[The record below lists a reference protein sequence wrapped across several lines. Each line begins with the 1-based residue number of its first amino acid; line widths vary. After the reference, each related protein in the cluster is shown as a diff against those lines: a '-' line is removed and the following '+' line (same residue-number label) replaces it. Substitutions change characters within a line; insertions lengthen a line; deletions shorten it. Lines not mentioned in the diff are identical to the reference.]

1 MTMPPESP
9 DATPD
14 ATDAEVTTEIAAEVS
29 EAARESQAGDLS
41 ASPPSAAGRAL
52 ARNSSVMAT
61 GTIVSRVTGVL
72 RDVAMTAALGF
83 YLVSDAYS
91 LGNSLPTIVYILVIG
106 GALNAVFIP
115 QLVRRMKED
124 DDGGQAYADRL
135 LTLVATGLLVL
146 SIAAV
151 AAAPWIVDLYT
162 PQDYPQAEFDLAVAF
177 ARLCLPQ
184 IFFYGLYAMLSQV
197 LNSRGRFGAP
207 MFAPIANNVVA
218 IATFV
223 LFIVIAGTSAAADG
237 ALSTDQVLLLG
248 IGTTLGVMLQA
259 LILVPVLWRSGFG
272 WRPRFD
278 WRGAGLGKAGSLA
291 AWTIGLVLVNQIAY
305 IFITRLATQAN
316 VNASSTDA
324 VAAGLTT
331 YQKAHLVFMLPHS
344 VITVSIVT
352 AMLPA
357 LSRIAHDG
365 RLRQVGADIA
375 RTMRTVAILIVPIA
389 AILVVNGASVAILLF
404 GYGAASPAQAGLM
417 GLIVSVFM
425 LGLLPFTLFYV
436 LLRGYYALED
446 TRTPF
451 FLTIVFSVIL
461 LALAY
466 PLFLRATDGGGQ
478 VAAIALAYSLSYW
491 IGFALTWWVLA
502 RRLGSMET
510 ARTVGVLARL
520 VVAGILATGVMFAL
534 LVAMLNL
541 EGGTVD
547 SVNRWALLSN
557 VIVTSLVGTAVFA
570 LAAWV
575 MRVREVSDVLS
586 LVGRLTGRVRHRGGH
601 A

>member
-1 MTMPPESP
+1 MTS
-9 DATPD
+9 DADPASA
-14 ATDAEVTTEIAAEVS
+14 ATEASLEAVQAEIG
-29 EAARESQAGDLS
+29 EAARESQAGDL
-41 ASPPSAAGRAL
+41 AANPPSAAGGAM
-52 ARNSSVMAT
+52 ARNSAVMAT
-61 GTIVSRVTGVL
+61 GTVVSRVTGVM

-124 DDGGQAYADRL
+124 ADGGQAYADRL

-146 SIAAV
+146 SVAAV

-162 PQDYPQAEFDLAVAF
+162 PDNYPAAQFDLAVAF

-207 MFAPIANNVVA
+207 MFAPIANNIVA
-218 IATFV
+218 IVTFG
-223 LFIVIAGTSAAADG
+223 LFIIIAGTSAAADG
-237 ALSTDQVLLLG
+237 QLSTDQVLLLG

-259 LILVPVLWRSGFG
+259 VILLPVLWRSGYG

-305 IFITRLATQAN
+305 IFITRMATQAN
-316 VNASSTDA
+316 VNASTADV

-331 YQKAHLVFMLPHS
+331 YQKAHLVFMLPHR

-365 RLRQVGADIA
+365 RLSQVGADVS
-375 RTMRTVAILIVPIA
+375 RTMRTVATLIVPVTA
-389 AILVVNGASVAILLF
+389 VLMVNGAGIAILLF
-404 GYGAASPAQAGLM
+404 GYGAATPEQAGLM

-425 LGLLPFTLFYV
+425 LGMLPFTLFYV

-451 FLTIVFSVIL
+451 FLSVVFSVVL
-461 LALAY
+461 LGLAF
-466 PLFLRATDGGGQ
+466 PFFQLARDGGAQ
-478 VAAIALAYSLSYW
+478 VAAIALAYSISYW
-491 IGFALTWWVLA
+491 IGFSLTWWVLA
-502 RRLGSMET
+502 RRLGSMDSAHT
-510 ARTVGVLARL
+510 IGVLARL
-520 VVAGILATGVMFAL
+520 LLAGGLAAAVMFAVVSGL
-534 LVAMLNL
+534 IRW
-541 EGGTVD
+541 EGGSIDT
-547 SVNRWALLSN
+547 VNRLALLAN
-557 VIVTSLVGTAVFA
+557 VIASSIVGTAVYL
-570 LAAWV
+570 LAAWA
-575 MRVREVSDVLS
+575 MRVHEVKDVLS
-586 LVGRLTGRVRHRGGH
+586 LVGRMAGRARRAGGQ
-601 A
+601 